1 VAPHRGKA
9 NNLHLVVALCRNHHG
24 ELSDTQ
30 EDWPRD
36 LRRRD
41 PNRDPLLQLSAMCRG
56 LVDFQRLLDDNL
68 EAWAD
73 WLDAAS
79 AYLVTTLGEQWW
91 TKLDIP
97 SPL

>member
-1 VAPHRGKA
+1 
-9 NNLHLVVALCRNHHG
+9 
-24 ELSDTQ
+24 
-30 EDWPRD
+30 
-36 LRRRD
+36 
-41 PNRDPLLQLSAMCRG
+41 MCRG